1 MYRFYCIFFIKYT
14 LAGKKL
20 LAHIN
25 FSSVNDY
32 NKNDKIIFKCF
43 KNLRRNMSSLE
54 FRLRKFD
61 ATRNYLLDVIKRNDL
76 MS

>member
-25 FSSVNDY
+25 FSSVNGY

-76 MS
+76 LS

>member
-20 LAHIN
+20 LAHNN

-76 MS
+76 LS

>member
-32 NKNDKIIFKCF
+32 NKNDKIIFKSF

-76 MS
+76 LS